1 MEKTGGLDAGVS
13 SPHRAEQAVYPK
25 VITVTG
31 ESSSTAEREQG
42 AGETKRKAITHAA
55 LEAILSHLPRKLLE
69 EHSTEKK
76 KKPHI
81 HTHTQRKIPLL
92 TTLG

>member
-31 ESSSTAEREQG
+31 ESSSAAERELG
-42 AGETKRKAITHAA
+42 KLSGK
-55 LEAILSHLPRKLLE
+55 LSHAQPW
-69 EHSTEKK
+69 
-76 KKPHI
+76 KPS
-81 HTHTQRKIPLL
+81 
-92 TTLG
+92 